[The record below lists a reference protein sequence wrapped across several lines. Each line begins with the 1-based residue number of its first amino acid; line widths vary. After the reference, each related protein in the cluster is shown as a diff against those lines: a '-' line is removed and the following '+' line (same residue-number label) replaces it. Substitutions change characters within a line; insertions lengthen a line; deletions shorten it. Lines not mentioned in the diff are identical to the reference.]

1 MSDRS
6 VIWVRDALVI
16 LFSLYV
22 VFALTLAPWSNL
34 KISEPIPD
42 DCGNGCAPIV
52 NFQRIIIITIQ
63 IHLLLN
69 GNQFRL
75 VIE

>member
-22 VFALTLAPWSNL
+22 VFALALAPWSNL

-52 NFQRIIIITIQ
+52 NFPENNYHHYTNSLTFPI
-63 IHLLLN
+63 
-69 GNQFRL
+69 
-75 VIE
+75 